1 MKTLKFT
8 IIILAF
14 VLGAFASIGILQPT
28 VEYGVSVNTSRN
40 HMTTWKVM
48 AADDL
53 MSEWIEGFK
62 SIKLIEGELNTLGS
76 KYEVVIVD
84 HGEDYTMME
93 TVTAVEKGK
102 RLSLSIENESLIT
115 NRDIIFE
122 PGADG
127 GTKVTTSNVTKG
139 KAWFMRSM
147 FPLIRSSFQEQEE
160 KHYNAF
166 AELVDRSD
174 IDVYL
179 SEQE

>member
-62 SIKLIEGELNTLGS
+62 SVKLIEGELNTLGS

-84 HGEDYTMME
+84 HGEDSRKR
-93 TVTAVEKGK
+93 AVPSRRPPAPLPDGIDT
-102 RLSLSIENESLIT
+102 RL
-115 NRDIIFE
+115 R
-122 PGADG
+122 
-127 GTKVTTSNVTKG
+127 V
-139 KAWFMRSM
+139 
-147 FPLIRSSFQEQEE
+147 
-160 KHYNAF
+160 
-166 AELVDRSD
+166 
-174 IDVYL
+174 
-179 SEQE
+179 

>member
-14 VLGAFASIGILQPT
+14 VLGAFASIGLLQPT
-28 VEYGVSVNTSRN
+28 VKYGVSVNTSRN

-48 AADDL
+48 ASDDL

-76 KYEVVIVD
+76 RYEVVIED

-115 NRDIIFE
+115 NMDIIFE
-122 PGADG
+122 PSSDG
-127 GTKVTTSNVTKG
+127 GTKVTTHNVAEG
-139 KAWFMRSM
+139 KAWFVRSM
-147 FPLIRSSFQEQEE
+147 FVFMKGSFQEQEE

-179 SEQE
+179 NEQE